1 MEYEWDEAKSGANE
15 RKHGV
20 SFSTVLEFNWA
31 TALVVAD
38 ERADYGEVRWL
49 ALGLL
54 GGHLYSLA
62 FTIRGRRIRV
72 ISLRT
77 ASRKERTLYE
87 QAERR

>member
-1 MEYEWDEAKSGANE
+1 MEYEWDEAKSVA
-15 RKHGV
+15 
-20 SFSTVLEFNWA
+20 NWA
-31 TALVVAD
+31 TAQVVAD
-38 ERADYGEVRWL
+38 ERADHGEVRWL

-62 FTIRGRRIRV
+62 FTICGRRIRV